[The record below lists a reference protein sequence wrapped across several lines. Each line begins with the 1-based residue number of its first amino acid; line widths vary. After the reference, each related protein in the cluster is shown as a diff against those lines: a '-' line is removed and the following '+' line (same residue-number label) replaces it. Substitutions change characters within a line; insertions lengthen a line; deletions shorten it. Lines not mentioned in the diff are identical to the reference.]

1 MGNNCCGPKPPVH
14 RRRSSIDLAGL
25 PRGAFLLKVSLH
37 ECERLRPA
45 DFAGSDPFVT
55 MHLTSPSS
63 DELPMGD
70 QKQTSSYASGE
81 RDPRWVPAEIF
92 SCACARG
99 LRRCLCLV
107 APGQE
112 ISCLGA
118 RAVIVHD
125 PSNTR
130 LLMTVK
136 NRDFLKKDSD
146 VGDAYVKLT
155 TLVDASGAALPKKA
169 NEELKLIDPRTGQQ
183 CGGGSIIRVGLELV
197 SAHEARGEI
206 EEHLCEPPPPPPP
219 RPSSRRLKMPVG

>member
-1 MGNNCCGPKPPVH
+1 MRV
-14 RRRSSIDLAGL
+14 RARS
-25 PRGAFLLKVSLH
+25 V
-37 ECERLRPA
+37 
-45 DFAGSDPFVT
+45 V
-55 MHLTSPSS
+55 
-63 DELPMGD
+63 
-70 QKQTSSYASGE
+70 
-81 RDPRWVPAEIF
+81 V
-92 SCACARG
+92 
-99 LRRCLCLV
+99 CLV

-146 VGDAYVKLT
+146 VGDAYVKLA

-206 EEHLCEPPPPPPP
+206 EEHLCESPPPPPPA
-219 RPSSRRLKMPVG
+219 RLRVASRCQSADLRALAAQMSTKRNRSVTDGV

>member
-1 MGNNCCGPKPPVH
+1 MNCPWATRS
-14 RRRSSIDLAGL
+14 RRARIDQGSATLAGCQ
-25 PRGAFLLKVSLH
+25 R
-37 ECERLRPA
+37 R
-45 DFAGSDPFVT
+45 
-55 MHLTSPSS
+55 
-63 DELPMGD
+63 
-70 QKQTSSYASGE
+70 
-81 RDPRWVPAEIF
+81 F
-92 SCACARG
+92 SRVRVRARSVVV
-99 LRRCLCLV
+99 CLV

-146 VGDAYVKLT
+146 VGDAYVKLA

-197 SAHEARGEI
+197 SAHEARGELTEAAASFRAALKLDPQDHPARVAWHVFNQNQAKTSGGAPGTPAAAAKKKKQARGKKAKKKKKTVSI
-206 EEHLCEPPPPPPP
+206 EL
-219 RPSSRRLKMPVG
+219 